1 MKNYKLHT
9 SEGVRDYLGNEL
21 LVKEEIENRIKKIF
35 LSYGYE
41 LVKTPTF
48 EYTDIYTSNGIQHPS
63 LYNLINRQ
71 GEVLALRNDMTSSIA
86 RIVAS
91 KGNLI
96 FPKKYCYIANTFRYP
111 RLYQGKS
118 HEFTQAGIEIV
129 GAKGIKADIECI
141 RIASQVLN
149 EINLDNYMI
158 HIGSSAFIDTLFSD
172 FGFNVDRK
180 TKLLSIIESK
190 DYVLLKNTLLEYNL
204 EKNKINLI
212 IKLIEQAGKLNF
224 LQSIIEELKGCEA
237 TSILLELKKLYEELS
252 KRGLENKMVFDF
264 SIYSYA
270 KYYTGV
276 TFQVFKDGI
285 GRAIVTGGRCD
296 NLLDSF
302 GCHKELIGFGLDID
316 ACLEYI
322 IRNNLIVVKSVRYVS
337 YTESNSY
344 RFAMEHN
351 NKLREEG
358 IIIDVS
364 MFDTLEETLDYAKK
378 IKCDKVLYY
387 SNNTLKEIEGSEYNG

>member
-1 MKNYKLHT
+1 MKNYRLHT
-9 SEGVRDYLGNEL
+9 SEGVRDYLGEEL
-21 LVKEEIENRIKKIF
+21 LVKEEIEGRIKKLF

-48 EYTDIYTSNGIQHPS
+48 EYIDVYTTNGIQQPS

-91 KGNLI
+91 KGNLV

-118 HEFTQAGIEIV
+118 HEFTQAGIEII

-141 RIASQVLN
+141 RIASQALK
-149 EINLDNYMI
+149 EINLNNYVI
-158 HIGSSAFIDTLFSD
+158 HIGSSAFIDELFTD
-172 FGFNVDRK
+172 FGFDQEKKNN
-180 TKLLSIIESK
+180 LLSIIEAK
-190 DYVLLKNTLLEYNL
+190 DYVLLKNTLLEYKLDSNR
-204 EKNKINLI
+204 INLI
-212 IKLIEQAGKLNF
+212 IKLMEKAGKLNF
-224 LQSIIEELKGCEA
+224 LQGIIDELEGCHSVN
-237 TSILLELKKLYEELS
+237 TLLSLKTLYEELA
-252 KRGLENKMVFDF
+252 KRGLIDKMVFDF

-276 TFQVFKDGI
+276 TFQVFAAGI

-296 NLLDSF
+296 NLLNAFSAPNSA
-302 GCHKELIGFGLDID
+302 IGFGLDID

-322 IRNNLIVVKSVRYVS
+322 MANNLINITSTRYVS
-337 YTESNSY
+337 HVDCDSY
-344 RFAMEHN
+344 EFAMSN
-351 NKLREEG
+351 NNSLREKG
-358 IIIDVS
+358 VIIDVS
-364 MFDTLEETLDYAKK
+364 MYENLEDTLNYARLINCK
-378 IKCDKVLYY
+378 KVLYY
-387 SNNTLKEIEGSEYNG
+387 SNNTVKEIEVGEE